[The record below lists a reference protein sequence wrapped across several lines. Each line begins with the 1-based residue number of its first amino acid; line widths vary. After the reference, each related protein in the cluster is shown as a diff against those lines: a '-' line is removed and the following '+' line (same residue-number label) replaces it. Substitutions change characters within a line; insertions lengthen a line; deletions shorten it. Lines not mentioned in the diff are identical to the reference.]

1 MDERVSVSG
10 GLLHVGQSRV
20 VVKKKIEESKMDV
33 RVFRMGY

>member
-10 GLLHVGQSRV
+10 GLLGQSRV